1 MAYVNFINDAT
12 FKSLVSNLLLLGQD
26 AKKKAINEFNR
37 NTIDPFSIIWEMSS
51 FSSSFDEWYQS
62 EISRQ
67 AQKTLANHIGM
78 FHQSFLGSIDGWEDL
93 GVGKLVDLVNHDKK
107 IIAEVKNKHNTVTG
121 AKQVDVYRELE
132 SLVMPNGQTYKGYT
146 AFYVE
151 IVPKKPERYDKPFT
165 PSDKKT
171 STKCPVN
178 EKIRRIDG
186 ASFYKLVTGVDD
198 SLHQVF
204 NALPYVVKDILKDVD
219 IQSYAGANE
228 YFNKAYV
235 R

>member
-1 MAYVNFINDAT
+1 MAYVDFVDDVT
-12 FKSLVSNLLLLGQD
+12 FKSLVSGLLKLGQD

-37 NTIDPFSIIWEMSS
+37 NTIDPFSILWEMSS

-78 FHQSFLGSIDGWEDL
+78 FHQSFLGCVSDWEDL
-93 GVGKLVDLVNHDKK
+93 GVGKMVDLVNHKLK

-146 AFYVE
+146 AYYVE
-151 IVPKKPERYDKPFT
+151 IVPKKPERYNKPFT

-171 STKCPVN
+171 STKCSAN

-186 ASFYKLVTGVDD
+186 ASFYTLVTGVDD
-198 SLHQVF
+198 ALNQVF
-204 NALPYVVKDILKDVD
+204 KAIPKVIKDVNID
-219 IQSYAGANE
+219 SLNSNFDGASE
-228 YFNKAYV
+228 YFTKAYIK
-235 R
+235 